1 LKFKVIIPHISVS
14 DFRIRFKLAI
24 SFTDISTNSIS
35 SINHEDQFS
44 ISKIKPQFHSFHLI
58 FKRPM
63 RSKLFET
70 NPNEASAKYHLIS
83 FSKMNTNTRFENVS
97 IDDNIRLASSLSVP
111 QNTIKTQSRVWKQFS
126 VFFKE
131 RNYELMAIT
140 SVNRLLDIV
149 QNRRFNMKKTYKE

>member
-1 LKFKVIIPHISVS
+1 
-14 DFRIRFKLAI
+14 
-24 SFTDISTNSIS
+24 
-35 SINHEDQFS
+35 
-44 ISKIKPQFHSFHLI
+44 
-58 FKRPM
+58 M

-149 QNRRFNMKKTYKE
+149 QDRRFNMKKNYKE

>member
-1 LKFKVIIPHISVS
+1 
-14 DFRIRFKLAI
+14 
-24 SFTDISTNSIS
+24 
-35 SINHEDQFS
+35 
-44 ISKIKPQFHSFHLI
+44 
-58 FKRPM
+58 M

-97 IDDNIRLASSLSVP
+97 IDNIRLASSLSVP

-131 RNYELMAIT
+131 RNYELMTIT